1 MISAREYAAAQH
13 QPVGGVAVLYDHDH
27 TAMTYAVAD
36 ALAAN
41 HDRVVLL
48 TPRTDIARAVNYCS
62 AIGIHRRLHT
72 LRVEIVTAARPLAY
86 EDGRVCYENVFSK
99 ITSDIDD
106 VRTLVY
112 ATPRRADDALASVL
126 ADTKLYLIGDCMAP
140 RNLMIAIHEGHA
152 IGNAL

>member
-1 MISAREYAAAQH
+1 M
-13 QPVGGVAVLYDHDH
+13 
-27 TAMTYAVAD
+27 
-36 ALAAN
+36 
-41 HDRVVLL
+41 LL

-86 EDGRVCYENVFSK
+86 EDGRVRYENVFNK
-99 ITSDIDD
+99 RTSEVIE

-112 ATPRRADDALASVL
+112 ATPRRADDSLASALAGTEL
-126 ADTKLYLIGDCMAP
+126 HLIGDCMAP